1 MPAPSQLMKLQS
13 AAAHDDLHKRLR
25 RVEGQVRG
33 IQKML
38 DDDRECA
45 AIVQQLNAAQA
56 ALRNATAVFMQAHA
70 KECLLLG
77 AELDAAE
84 RDALVDD
91 LFRLLNS
98 TR

>member
-1 MPAPSQLMKLQS
+1 MKLQS
-13 AAAHDDLHKRLR
+13 PATSDELQKRLR

-45 AIVQQLNAAQA
+45 EIVQQLNAAQA

-70 KECLLLG
+70 RECLLRG
-77 AELDAAE
+77 VELEAA
-84 RDALVDD
+84 DQAALVDD

-98 TR
+98 SR